1 MAKLVVAI
9 GFAETEE
16 TTPGVWEENIVE
28 HTYYAELIRNSRR
41 LQSVSQVNDDITI
54 SNQISILADPYAK
67 NNFHNIRYATFMGT
81 KWKVTSVEV
90 LYPRL
95 QLEMGGVYNDGE

>member
-1 MAKLVVAI
+1 MAKIVTEI
-9 GFAETEE
+9 GFAESEE
-16 TTPGVWEENIVE
+16 TTPGVWEENIIE

-41 LQSVSQVNDDITI
+41 LQQGPKVNDDITI
-54 SNQISILADPYAK
+54 SNQISILADPYAR

-95 QLEMGGVYNDGE
+95 QLEMGGVYNEE